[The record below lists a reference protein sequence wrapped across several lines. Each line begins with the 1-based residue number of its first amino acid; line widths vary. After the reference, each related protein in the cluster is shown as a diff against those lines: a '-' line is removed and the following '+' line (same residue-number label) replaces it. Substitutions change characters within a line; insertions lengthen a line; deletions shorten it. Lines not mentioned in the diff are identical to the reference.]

1 MRLTGITLAAW
12 VPGLLSAACSTA
24 MPTFETS
31 QEKQALRLL
40 LPKQIEIVEPFT
52 RVKSFDHDNVPDGIE
67 LLLRAVNSLDNPGLM
82 LAGDIRVELYEFVP
96 ASGDRKGRRLEH
108 WRIELFDSKQ
118 QKTYWNSLTQMYE
131 FRLGVNPERIP
142 PARHYVLAV
151 TYDSPFGDR
160 LSDERVIRF
169 LDSAAR
175 PASLATP

>member
-1 MRLTGITLAAW
+1 MRFIRITLAAY
-12 VPGLLSAACSTA
+12 VPGLLLTACSTA
-24 MPTFETS
+24 VPTFETS
-31 QEKQALRLL
+31 RAKQALGLL
-40 LPKQIEIVEPFT
+40 LPQRIEIVEPFT
-52 RVKSFDHDNVPDGIE
+52 RVKSFDRDNVPDGIE
-67 LLLRAVNSLDNPGLM
+67 LLLRAVNSLDSPGLM

-108 WRIELFDSKQ
+108 WRIELLDAKQ
-118 QKTYWNSLTQMYE
+118 QKTHWNSLTQMYE

-142 PARHYVLAV
+142 PARHYVLTV
-151 TYDSPFGDR
+151 TYDCPFGDR